1 MHKQQH
7 LALRNNIR
15 YTRKQLM
22 HNHNNEE
29 KYACQYGRIYLS
41 DIEMLHG
48 AGGAEALVYMTLSIH
63 AFNSQRIAFP
73 TVKTMQQI
81 TGLSRGSVLRALSKL
96 KDRGAIQEVG
106 HTHLGVVKYL
116 VGGSTSDT
124 TGGSKSDTGLK
135 SDTGGGSKSDTG
147 GVQNLIPIKHKLN
160 NNTKNIKASYSREN
174 LERDEIL
181 FLQLWEKWN
190 SHNMTRWEAA
200 EPLKQYQQ
208 LRSSMLSLWKSRGY
222 KKSLEHELRI
232 LDVFLMEK
240 LISLGKDYSGP
251 ARFWAGQKWIAGL
264 EKWLSS
270 SAPSHTGGRRKELLP
285 HAIKI
290 TVKESVERAAAAVTG
305 EASPSSEKWYLQS
318 LNDMLEAYE
327 IHKNYDS
334 LSSAL
339 DWLHEDMKQKL
350 SDDERAEGWLAIEKK
365 LDTLDL

>member
-41 DIEMLHG
+41 DIEMLQG

-124 TGGSKSDTGLK
+124 TGGSKSDTGE
-135 SDTGGGSKSDTG
+135 GSKSDTG
-147 GVQNLIPIKHKLN
+147 EVQNLIPIKHKLN
-160 NNTKNIKASYSREN
+160 NNTENIKASYSKEN

-222 KKSLEHELRI
+222 NKSLEHELRI

-251 ARFWAGQKWIAGL
+251 ARFWAGQKWLAGL

-290 TVKESVERAAAAVTG
+290 TVKESIERAAAAVTG
-305 EASPSSEKWYLQS
+305 EASPSSEKWYIQS

-339 DWLHEDMKQKL
+339 DWLHEEMKQKL
-350 SDDERAEGWLAIEKK
+350 PEDERAEGWLAIEKK